1 MIGGH
6 DPMAM
11 PAPPEIMMFLLG
23 LTFVAHISLLGL
35 LFASLWARAGAEWG
49 KNRVYD
55 SLRVHRAG
63 IVGFSMT
70 ITMGVPPLLFVQIL
84 YEKYFYSSSISIGF
98 PWLAVVGY
106 LLIGFYAMY
115 WTQWSWMR
123 NNGPSLSGK
132 IFWLITVLSVIAIGF
147 TYSWNHLKS
156 ISEAPWNNTV
166 SHMAAM
172 HRLLG
177 YFGAALIA
185 SGAWG
190 AWFGSNWRT
199 DRTLPRGAGWAAIA
213 GGASLMGWALTSQF
227 AISGAFNF
235 DRPFIYIGAVIAI
248 LTGVLTIV
256 TNKTPIARWLMTMA
270 APIGILG
277 LLMQRESYRLETM
290 RSYYD
295 PFALPTRTQWST
307 VAMFVFA
314 LLIGVGVLIW
324 LLIQIRR
331 VTKTA
336 KASSLDN

>member
-11 PAPPEIMMFLLG
+11 PAPPAIMMFLLG

-49 KNRVYD
+49 ANRIYD

-63 IVGFSMT
+63 VVGFSMT

-84 YEKYFYSSSISIGF
+84 YDKFFYSSSISIGF
-98 PWLAVVGY
+98 PWLAIVGY
-106 LLIGFYAMY
+106 LLVGFYALY

-132 IFWLITVLSVIAIGF
+132 IFWLVTVLCIVAIGF

-156 ISEAPWNNTV
+156 ISETPWNNRV
-166 SHMAAM
+166 SHMLAM
-172 HRLLG
+172 HRLSG

-199 DRTLPRGAGWAAIA
+199 DKRIPKGAGWAAA
-213 GGASLMGWALTSQF
+213 LGGAGLLAWALTSDY
-227 AISGAFNF
+227 ATAGAFGL
-235 DRPFIYIGAVIAI
+235 DRPFILLGAAIAI
-248 LTGVLTIV
+248 LAGILAVV
-256 TNKTPIARWLMTMA
+256 TSKMSIARWLITAA
-270 APIGILG
+270 APVGTLG
-277 LLMQRESYRLETM
+277 LLMQREAFRLEAM
-290 RSYYD
+290 RPYYD
-295 PFALPTRTQWST
+295 PFSLPTRTQWAT
-307 VAMFVFA
+307 VVMFVIA
-314 LLIGVGVLIW
+314 LLAGLGVLIW
-324 LLIQIRR
+324 LLLLIRR
-331 VTKTA
+331 APRPAQPV
-336 KASSLDN
+336 S

>member
-23 LTFVAHISLLGL
+23 LTFVVHISLLGL
-35 LFASLWARAGAEWG
+35 LFSSLWARAGAEWG
-49 KNRVYD
+49 SRRVYD

-63 IVGFSMT
+63 VVGSSMT

-123 NNGPSLSGK
+123 NSGPSLSGK
-132 IFWLITVLSVIAIGF
+132 IFWIITVLSVIAIGF

-156 ISEAPWNNTV
+156 ISETPWNNTV

-177 YFGAALIA
+177 YFGAGLIA

-199 DRTLPRGAGWAAIA
+199 DRQIPKGAAWAAIV
-213 GGASLMGWALTSQF
+213 GGAGLSVWALTSRF
-227 AISGAFNF
+227 ATSGAYNLAHL
-235 DRPFIYIGAVIAI
+235 FIYAGTIVAI
-248 LTGVLTIV
+248 LAGVISIAA
-256 TNKTPIARWLMTMA
+256 NKTVIARWLMTLA
-270 APIGILG
+270 APIGTLG
-277 LLMQRESYRLETM
+277 LFIQREASRLETM
-290 RSYYD
+290 RPYYD
-295 PFALPTRTQWST
+295 PFTLPTRTQWST
-307 VAMFVFA
+307 VAMFVVA
-314 LLIGVGVLIW
+314 LLAGVGVLIW

-331 VTKTA
+331 LPKTA
-336 KASSLDN
+336 QTPS